1 MSKKQRLDQC
11 IGNYRLRRLLSRSH
25 TTEMYL
31 AEHTLF
37 HTEVAVKLL
46 NSSNADDESKKFL
59 AQAELL
65 TQLQHPHI
73 VRALD
78 FGVLEECAFLIMNY
92 AANGTLRQRY
102 PKGTRLPVARILH
115 YVRQI
120 ASALQYVHQHQLIH
134 RDIKPHNM
142 LLGTDDDVMLTD
154 FNIAVV
160 AQDFAS
166 NTPAFRDF
174 EGTVPYAAPEQL
186 QGRPQKSSDLYALGI
201 VIYEWLCGEWPF
213 TGSFDEIVHQHL
225 FVSPPALREKQV
237 EVPLAFEQV
246 LRKALAKEP
255 EQRFSAVEDFVH
267 ALERAC
273 PSSALTNA
281 LPEIPLTLSSR
292 RQFMSPLPFTGETV
306 IDQAG

>member
-25 TTEMYL
+25 TTEIYF

-37 HTEVAVKLL
+37 HTEAAVKLL
-46 NSSNADDESKKFL
+46 DGDIAGNEVEKFL
-59 AQAELL
+59 AQATLL

-73 VRALD
+73 VHVLD
-78 FGVLEECAFLIMNY
+78 FGMLEESAFLIMKY

-102 PKGTRLPVARILH
+102 PKGTRLPVPRILH

-120 ASALQYVHQHQLIH
+120 ADALQYVHQHHLIH

-142 LLGTDDDVMLTD
+142 LLGTNDDVMLTD

-166 NTPAFRDF
+166 NAPPLRDF

-201 VIYEWLCGEWPF
+201 IVYEWLCGGWPF

-225 FVSPPALREKQV
+225 FVPPPALREKHI
-237 EVPLAFEQV
+237 EVPMAFEQA
-246 LRKALAKEP
+246 LWKALAKEP
-255 EQRFSAVEDFVH
+255 AQRFSDVGEFVH
-267 ALERAC
+267 ALEQAY
-273 PSSALTNA
+273 PPTPLPVAM
-281 LPEIPLTLSSR
+281 PEIPLTLSSR
-292 RQFMSPLPFTGETV
+292 RQFMSPLPFTSKAV